1 MSMKKRLISVI
12 LVSALL
18 ASLLSVSSFAI
29 QRFTKTYSTGETHNI
44 SFYLYIDNADPGS
57 TGYTNPSVHAE
68 AHLYNT
74 NVYKYGVVA
83 ASLTG
88 ITADGSNSYITI
100 DRDAKYNQFSNKSF
114 SEDKYRCYYNVGSV
128 YSHYSY
134 TNLIPLY
141 CYIGYVAGVK
151 GNSYSSTYNCSYLEI
166 QSNGLPYMNYFS
178 DAISKWQEKTWQP

>member
-1 MSMKKRLISVI
+1 MSMKKRLVSVI

-18 ASLLSVSSFAI
+18 VSLLSVSSFAV
-29 QRFTKTYSTGETHNI
+29 QRFTKSYPTGGTYNI
-44 SFYLYIDNADPGS
+44 SFYLYVDNADPGS
-57 TGYTNPSVHAE
+57 AGYTNPSVHAE
-68 AHLYNT
+68 AHLYDT

-88 ITADGSNSYITI
+88 YTTTEPVTYVTT
-100 DRDAKYNQFSNKSF
+100 DRDIKQSQFNNKNF
-114 SEDKYRCYYNVGSV
+114 SEDKYRCYYSVGSV

-134 TNLIPLY
+134 TNLMPVY
-141 CYIGYVAGVK
+141 CYIGYVAGVR

-166 QSNGLPYMNYFS
+166 QSNGLPYLNYFS